1 MADQIPKVSVI
12 IPHWNWIDV
21 LSECLDSLKKTSYTS
36 FEIIISDN
44 ASTDGSQ
51 NWIKEN
57 HPTIH
62 LIENDTN
69 FGYAGGCNIGSEIA
83 RGEYLIFLNNDTIQN
98 LDWIDHLVGLMDKNK
113 LIAAT
118 QPKLLNY
125 YENTTFDY
133 AGGSGGYM
141 DLLCFP
147 FARGRIFLEQE
158 KDRGQYDNAQKCF
171 WASGTALI
179 VRKKLFLEAG
189 KFEDIF
195 FAHMEEID
203 LCWRFQ
209 AMGYEV
215 WVEPLSVVYHKNA
228 VSLPMHSQKKYYL
241 NHRNSLIMVFSNY
254 SFPLSIYLG
263 SLRLIFELIACI
275 YAIYKFD
282 FNHLTGI
289 LKSVIWLVLH
299 PLQIIKK
306 RKRFKSIKKVSDK
319 KILETL
325 TKNLIVVQHYL
336 MRKKTYLEIV
346 SKKD

>member
-1 MADQIPKVSVI
+1 M
-12 IPHWNWIDV
+12 
-21 LSECLDSLKKTSYTS
+21 
-36 FEIIISDN
+36 
-44 ASTDGSQ
+44 
-51 NWIKEN
+51 
-57 HPTIH
+57 
-62 LIENDTN
+62 
-69 FGYAGGCNIGSEIA
+69 
-83 RGEYLIFLNNDTIQN
+83 NNDTIQN

-118 QPKLLNY
+118 QPKILNY

>member
-12 IPHWNWIDV
+12 IPHWNGIDV
-21 LSECLDSLKKTSYTS
+21 LSECLDSLKKTSFTS

-98 LDWIDHLVGLMDKNK
+98 SDWIDHLVGLMDKNK

>member
-12 IPHWNWIDV
+12 IPHWNGIDV
-21 LSECLDSLKKTSYTS
+21 LSECLDSLKKTSFTS

-118 QPKLLNY
+118 QPKILNY

-189 KFEDIF
+189 KFEEIF

-289 LKSVIWLVLH
+289 LKSIIWLVLH

-336 MRKKTYLEIV
+336 MRKKSYSEIV

>member
-12 IPHWNWIDV
+12 IPHWNGIDV
-21 LSECLDSLKKTSYTS
+21 LSECLDSLKKTSFTS

-118 QPKLLNY
+118 QPKILNY

-289 LKSVIWLVLH
+289 LKSIIWLVLH